1 MTDIFLD
8 ASMNCVDSDCEGDE
22 DVRVK
27 FKALTTAKSMCSCS
41 TVGSFEDLDPTQVD
55 FHLSGSVTTWKCR
68 VLNLS
73 QVSEGKPMSSLA
85 THLLCVSEVLN
96 GCDVPK
102 ARRFFDAVESGYCN
116 DVPYHNQAHAASVV
130 HFMHALLFHGGVA
143 DAVHQ
148 FFDRDVVVIGCLVAA
163 AIHDYDHLG
172 VNNKFLEV
180 TQHQRALKFSSSI
193 NENHH
198 FEAAMQLLMCPENNF
213 LAHLSDT
220 KSKQVRELVR
230 SLVLATDAA
239 EDSKFREDFKR
250 NCFESGNFTLKSE
263 ADALLAL
270 QIALKCADLGHLA
283 TDWDEHVEWVARLE
297 QEFFC
302 QGDQERE
309 HGFEEISFLMDRDVG
324 GVSESQTGFF
334 EFVAVP
340 LFQVL
345 ISAFPSAQPM
355 LEVVNSNFVEWK
367 RIEQRRK
374 ELLRR
379 HTMA

>member
-1 MTDIFLD
+1 MTDCFLD
-8 ASMNCVDSDCEGDE
+8 SSTGSDCDCDE
-22 DVRVK
+22 ESCLK
-27 FKALTTAKSMCSCS
+27 FKALTTAKSIRSCS
-41 TVGSFEDLDPTQVD
+41 TVSSFGELDLTQVD
-55 FHLSGSVTTWKCR
+55 FHLSDSVATWKCS
-68 VLNLS
+68 VLHLA

-85 THLLCVSEVLN
+85 THLLCTSGALN

-102 ARRFFDAVESGYCN
+102 LRQFFDAVESGYGN
-116 DVPYHNQAHAASVV
+116 NVPYHNQAHAASVV
-130 HFMHALLFHGGVA
+130 HFMHALLFHGGIA
-143 DAVHQ
+143 DAVQQ

-180 TQHQRALKFSSSI
+180 TQHQRALEFSSSI

-213 LAHLSDT
+213 LVHLGEV
-220 KSKQVRELVR
+220 KSNQVRELVR

-239 EDSKFREDFKR
+239 EDCKFREDFKKD
-250 NCFESGNFTLKSE
+250 CFESGEFRLKSQ
-263 ADALLAL
+263 AGALLAL

-283 TDWDEHVEWVARLE
+283 TDWEEHVEWVARLE

-302 QGDQERE
+302 QGDLERQ

-334 EFVAVP
+334 QFVAVP
-340 LFQVL
+340 LFKVL

-355 LEVVNSNFVEWK
+355 LEMVNSNFVEWK
-367 RIEQRRK
+367 RIEQRK
-374 ELLRR
+374 KQLLRR

>member
-8 ASMNCVDSDCEGDE
+8 SSSSCVDSDCEGDE
-22 DVRVK
+22 DVRLK
-27 FKALTTAKSMCSCS
+27 FKALTTAKSMRSCS

-55 FHLSGSVTTWKCR
+55 FHLSDSVTTWKCR
-68 VLNLS
+68 VLHLS

-85 THLLCVSEVLN
+85 THLLCLSEVLN

-102 ARRFFDAVESGYCN
+102 VRRFFDAVESGYSN

-143 DAVHQ
+143 NAVHQ

-213 LAHLSDT
+213 LAHLCDA

-239 EDSKFREDFKR
+239 EDSKLREAFKK

-283 TDWDEHVEWVARLE
+283 TDWEEHVEWVARLE